1 MGLLGQTKLDTIEV
15 LISKALMDS
24 YINYDEFVSVNNVL
38 REYNKMKEEFKNREN
53 TVEYT
58 IWKQWKCIVQVLR
71 KILQIKTEEEQANK
85 IN

>member
-1 MGLLGQTKLDTIEV
+1 MVLLGQTKLDTIEV
-15 LISKALMDS
+15 LISKALMDW

-58 IWKQWKCIVQVLR
+58 I
-71 KILQIKTEEEQANK
+71 
-85 IN
+85 

>member
-1 MGLLGQTKLDTIEV
+1 MVLLGQTKLDAIEV

-58 IWKQWKCIVQVLR
+58 I
-71 KILQIKTEEEQANK
+71 
-85 IN
+85 

>member
-1 MGLLGQTKLDTIEV
+1 MLLGQTKLDTIEV

-38 REYNKMKEEFKNREN
+38 REYNKMKEEFKIREN

-58 IWKQWKCIVQVLR
+58 I
-71 KILQIKTEEEQANK
+71 
-85 IN
+85 

>member
-1 MGLLGQTKLDTIEV
+1 MVLLGQTKLDTIEV

-58 IWKQWKCIVQVLR
+58 I
-71 KILQIKTEEEQANK
+71 
-85 IN
+85 

>member
-1 MGLLGQTKLDTIEV
+1 MVLLGQTKLDTVEV

-58 IWKQWKCIVQVLR
+58 I
-71 KILQIKTEEEQANK
+71 
-85 IN
+85 

>member
-1 MGLLGQTKLDTIEV
+1 MLLGQTKLDTIEV

-24 YINYDEFVSVNNVL
+24 YINYDEFVSVNVL

-58 IWKQWKCIVQVLR
+58 I
-71 KILQIKTEEEQANK
+71 
-85 IN
+85 

>member
-1 MGLLGQTKLDTIEV
+1 MLLGQTKLDTIEV

-58 IWKQWKCIVQVLR
+58 I
-71 KILQIKTEEEQANK
+71 
-85 IN
+85 

>member
-1 MGLLGQTKLDTIEV
+1 MVLLGQTKLDTIEV

-38 REYNKMKEEFKNREN
+38 RECNKMKEEFKNREN

-58 IWKQWKCIVQVLR
+58 I
-71 KILQIKTEEEQANK
+71 
-85 IN
+85 

>member
-1 MGLLGQTKLDTIEV
+1 MLLGQTKLDTIEV

>member
-58 IWKQWKCIVQVLR
+58 I
-71 KILQIKTEEEQANK
+71 
-85 IN
+85 